1 MDICPY
7 RKTKIGRS
15 ALANYRLGI
24 SVLVWLAQPSKLPT
38 ASLRVTGLASSGRKS
53 GDGTRGRSSAAAQS
67 SLRRRTPA
75 VHLLRLRCEGSP
87 GPVAAIVVS
96 SLVGCVFRHQ
106 AEDSP
111 GGRGLLVQVEIL
123 TLGPAVTLRLPRTL

>member
-1 MDICPY
+1 M
-7 RKTKIGRS
+7 
-15 ALANYRLGI
+15 
-24 SVLVWLAQPSKLPT
+24 
-38 ASLRVTGLASSGRKS
+38 
-53 GDGTRGRSSAAAQS
+53 
-67 SLRRRTPA
+67 
-75 VHLLRLRCEGSP
+75 HLLRLRCEGSP